1 MECDS
6 VSLGKKFLT
15 FRQFVVPLFSGSSSP
30 RIFTHWHRSEDWLC
44 VLCHPKRK
52 ISSPFFILTDLGYNK
67 L

>member
-15 FRQFVVPLFSGSSSP
+15 FRQIVVPLFSGSSRP
-30 RIFTHWHRSEDWLC
+30 RIFTHWHKSKDWLC
-44 VLCHPKRK
+44 VLCHRRE
-52 ISSPFFILTDLGYNK
+52 K